1 MVFNVDATVTEMHF
15 AKRFIIIDIDDHRR
29 GIWPFGKNEMPYG

>member
-15 AKRFIIIDIDDHRR
+15 AKRFIFIDIDDHRH
-29 GIWPFGKNEMPYG
+29 GSPFGINEMPFG